1 MPHYLSY
8 SPNSLKE
15 GFTGLYRE
23 TITELI
29 KRDTR
34 SLDYS
39 SFEGFSVC
47 GLRI

>member
-1 MPHYLSY
+1 MPQYLISS

-15 GFTGLYRE
+15 GFAGLYRE
-23 TITELI
+23 IITEFI

-39 SFEGFSVC
+39 SFEGFSD
-47 GLRI
+47 